1 MPMESAV
8 YATPVVDRVEC
19 VSKQGVSL
27 MSVWF
32 QYGTNLDNAQFEVSQ
47 RVAQIMANLPPGIS
61 QPFNIKFD
69 ITNIPVVQVAVGSNE
84 LDERQLYDMALNVIE
99 PQLERIPGVASA
111 TVGGGKIREI
121 EVEVQREAMRARGL
135 AVLDIVNAVS

>member
-1 MPMESAV
+1 MDWRELYGRAAGR
-8 YATPVVDRVEC
+8 YAAGETRD
-19 VSKQGVSL
+19 
-27 MSVWF
+27 
-32 QYGTNLDNAQFEVSQ
+32 
-47 RVAQIMANLPPGIS
+47 
-61 QPFNIKFD
+61 
-69 ITNIPVVQVAVGSNE
+69 

-135 AVLDIVNAVS
+135 AVLDVVKAVSANPA